1 MRAPVVDCSI
11 AIAWVMADETTVGLE
26 SVFDIAREA
35 GGVVPAVW
43 WVEVRNALIVAE
55 RRGRMTPGGAE
66 VALAALDALGMRLDH
81 APDSGVVLHLARSH
95 FLSVYDS
102 MYLEL
107 ALREARPLATLDRKL
122 AGAALAAGAMVLPEH
137 A

>member
-1 MRAPVVDCSI
+1 MRAPVFDCSV
-11 AIAWVMADETTVGLE
+11 AVAWVMADETSVGVE
-26 SVFDIAREA
+26 SVLDVAREA

-43 WVEVRNALIVAE
+43 WAEVRDALIVAE
-55 RRGRMTPGGAE
+55 RRGRITRGGTE

-81 APDSGVVLHLARSH
+81 APGSDAVMHLARAH

>member
-1 MRAPVVDCSI
+1 MRAPVVDCSV
-11 AIAWVMADETTVGLE
+11 AVAWVMADEASIGIE
-26 SVFDIAREA
+26 SVLDVAREA

-43 WVEVRNALIVAE
+43 WAEVRNALIVAE
-55 RRGRMTPGGAE
+55 RRGRMTPGGTE

-95 FLSVYDS
+95 FLSAYDS

-122 AGAALAAGAMVLPEH
+122 AGAALAAGAAVLPQY